1 MAIDVGVGVL
11 LVLGVGLQLLSVLGL
26 LAMRDTYSRLH
37 YVGPAGFGLVC
48 IAGAIFVQE
57 SFSFIGDRAVL
68 VGVLSLLLAPVLIH
82 VIARTARVRLQGDW
96 TIQESENVERVDR

>member
-1 MAIDVGVGVL
+1 MGVAVGIL
-11 LVLGVGLQLLSVLGL
+11 LVLGVALQLLSVLGL

-37 YVGPAGFGLVC
+37 YAGPSGFGLLC
-48 IAGAIFVQE
+48 ICAAIFVQE

-82 VIARTARVRLQGDW
+82 VIARTARVCHQGGW
-96 TIQESENVERVDR
+96 MIQEDEDVERLER